1 MVQGNWMNND
11 GLYLK
16 YGTSKVVPATAG
28 EYQYPGEYRL
38 SEFFIDLTTLPAFG
52 TASIPVGADVAFIP
66 SGAFIEQ
73 VEVEVELAGAG
84 ATATLNVGLVGYDR
98 TTVASATGFVNAM
111 TVATLVQ
118 GAKVIINK
126 STDSFAGGYVG
137 TAAGTPSPGYLWVT
151 ANTAN
156 FTQGKIKVRIK
167 WRINTVI
174 TQ

>member
-16 YGTSKVVPATAG
+16 FGTSKVVPATAG
-28 EYQYPGEYRL
+28 EFMSYGETRI

-52 TASIPVGADVAFIP
+52 TGSIPVGADVAFIP
-66 SGAFIEQ
+66 SGAYIEQ
-73 VEVEVELAGAG
+73 VEVECELAGAG

-118 GAKVIINK
+118 GSKTILVGG
-126 STDSFAGGYVG
+126 STFAGGYIG
-137 TAAGTPSPGYLWVT
+137 TVAGTPSPGYLWVT

-156 FTQGKIKVRIK
+156 FTAGKIRLRIK
-167 WRINTVI
+167 WRLTTTI

>member
-28 EYQYPGEYRL
+28 EFKSYGETRN
-38 SEFFIDLTTLPAFG
+38 SEFSIDLTTLPAFG
-52 TASIPVGADVAFIP
+52 TAGIPVGADVAFIP
-66 SGAFIEQ
+66 QGAFIEQ
-73 VEVEVELAGAG
+73 VEVECELAGAG
-84 ATATLNVGLVGYDR
+84 ATATLSVGLVGYDR

-111 TVATLVQ
+111 TVATLTQ
-118 GAKVIINK
+118 GSKTILTGG
-126 STDSFAGGYVG
+126 SSFAGGYIG

-156 FTQGKIKVRIK
+156 FTQGKIKLRIK
-167 WRINTVI
+167 WRINAVI

>member
-1 MVQGNWMNND
+1 MVSGNWLNND

-28 EYQYPGEYRL
+28 EYLTYGEFRTA
-38 SEFFIDLTTLPAFG
+38 EFFIDLTTLPAFG
-52 TASIPVGADVAFIP
+52 TGAIPLGADVAFIP

-73 VEVEVELAGAG
+73 VEVECELAGAG
-84 ATATLNVGLVGYDR
+84 ATATLNVGLVGLDR

-118 GAKVIINK
+118 GSKTILVGG
-126 STDSFAGGYVG
+126 STFAGGYIG
-137 TAAGTPSPGYLWVT
+137 TVAGTPSTGYLWVT

>member
-1 MVQGNWMNND
+1 MNND
-11 GLYLK
+11 GLWLK

-28 EYQYPGEYRL
+28 EYQSPGENRV

-52 TASIPVGADVAFIP
+52 TGGIPVGSDVAFIP
-66 SGAFIEQ
+66 TGAFIEQ
-73 VEVEVELAGAG
+73 VEVECELAGAG
-84 ATATLNVGLVGYDR
+84 ATATLNVGLVNFDR

-118 GAKVIINK
+118 GSKTILVGGSAF
-126 STDSFAGGYVG
+126 TGGYVG
-137 TAAGTPSPGYLWVT
+137 TVAGTPVPGYLWVT

-156 FTQGKIKVRIK
+156 FTQGKIRLRIK
-167 WRINTVI
+167 WHINTVI

>member
-1 MVQGNWMNND
+1 MVSGSWMNND
-11 GLYLK
+11 GLWLK
-16 YGTSKVVPATAG
+16 YGTLKVVPATAG
-28 EYQYPGEYRL
+28 EYLSYGETRT

-52 TASIPVGADVAFIP
+52 TAGIPLGADTAFIP

-73 VEVEVELAGAG
+73 VEVECELAGTG
-84 ATATLNVGLVGYDR
+84 STATLNIGLVGYDR

-118 GAKVIINK
+118 GSKTIIVGG
-126 STDSFAGGYVG
+126 STFAGGYVG
-137 TAAGTPSPGYLWVT
+137 TAAGTPSTGYLWVT

-156 FTQGKIKVRIK
+156 FTQGKIRVRIK
-167 WRINTVI
+167 WRINSTI